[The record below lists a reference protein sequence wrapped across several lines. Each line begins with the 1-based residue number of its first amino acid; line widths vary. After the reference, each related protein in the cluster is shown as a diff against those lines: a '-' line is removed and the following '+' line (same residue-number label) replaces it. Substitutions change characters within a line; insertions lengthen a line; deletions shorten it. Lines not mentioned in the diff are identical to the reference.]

1 MRCPI
6 LLATVALLATSA
18 LPAAA
23 AVLPIADLDLRL
35 GAGLRGRDV
44 AITSGGIEDEGEWDR
59 SGRYFAEALLAP
71 FPGAL
76 GRLLAGIKAVAD
88 RSEGDGTDYEVLGLQ
103 AEVGY
108 GLTVIPFL
116 RIELLPYI
124 GIGRATLDDG
134 VEADDASSL
143 EYGANLNAVLT
154 SGGGFQIGAGVGWA
168 RSQSEHGLADV
179 DQSGPVGAVF
189 VGYRL

>member
-1 MRCPI
+1 MRC
-6 LLATVALLATSA
+6 LALLAAACAASA
-18 LPAAA
+18 AD
-23 AVLPIADLDLRL
+23 VLPIADLDLRV

-44 AITSGGIEDEGEWDR
+44 SITTGGVEDDGEWDR

-71 FPGAL
+71 LPGVI
-76 GRLLAGIKAVAD
+76 GRWLVGLKAVAD
-88 RSEGDGTDYEVLGLQ
+88 RSDGDAADYGMIGIQ

-108 GLTVIPFL
+108 GLTLVPFL
-116 RIELLPYI
+116 RIELLPYV
-124 GIGRATLDDG
+124 GVGRATLDAG
-134 VEADDASSL
+134 VDEDSADSV

-154 SGGGFQIGAGVGWA
+154 SGGGLQIGAGVGYA
-168 RSQSEHGLADV
+168 RSQSEHGLAEV